1 MAAPVFH
8 TAADDALCIGHSTD
22 FFFCFVFL
30 HPELI
35 IGKLSAMTEIPFL
48 SYKYCFELNT

>member
-1 MAAPVFH
+1 MLFV
-8 TAADDALCIGHSTD
+8 LVILLI
-22 FFFCFVFL
+22 FFCFVFL

>member
-22 FFFCFVFL
+22 FFCFVFL

>member
-8 TAADDALCIGHSTD
+8 TAANDALCLGHATD
-22 FFFCFVFL
+22 FFFCIL